1 MYTCFVM
8 WGDLETVSAR
18 TIVCKKFTIN
28 LRLTDFV
35 DRLQSIKRVSRDRA
49 SDAVNPASNRVEF
62 GLNARIVILP
72 TGLPVF

>member
-1 MYTCFVM
+1 M

-28 LRLTDFV
+28 LRLTDSV

>member
-1 MYTCFVM
+1 M
-8 WGDLETVSAR
+8 
-18 TIVCKKFTIN
+18 CKKFTIN